1 MKEDKSTDRRM
12 DKENQLKAAVPVSDK
27 SSTYYCP
34 MHCEGDKVYD
44 APGSCPVCGMF
55 LIAAEKADTS
65 TSESSSASCCSSKK
79 TRID

>member
-1 MKEDKSTDRRM
+1 MKEEKSTDRRM
-12 DKENQLKAAVPVSDK
+12 DKEKQHKAAVPVADK

-55 LIAAEKADTS
+55 LVATEKPDTN
-65 TSESSSASCCSSKK
+65 TSESSSGSCCSSKK
-79 TRID
+79 PES